1 MIAAEVSYINAD
13 AEIVTDYNSK
23 NKLLTEAV
31 TTSDAFSST
40 TVYSRVFTD
49 SITIVDTPDI
59 GQIHKESPAHS
70 VSIGDE
76 ISVAVQYNLAIT
88 DAISSS
94 ETFVWTV
101 SKNLT
106 ESISTGDTPS
116 IGDIHRVSPTDSVAV
131 SDLLTTYHDGMLN
144 TNMLNTRLISTGDLE
159 VITSDISVT
168 LS

>member
-76 ISVAVQYNLAIT
+76 LAIQFNLSIT
-88 DAISSS
+88 DSISSS

-116 IGDIHRVSPTDSVAV
+116 IGDIHRVSPTDSVTA
-131 SDLLTTYHDGMLN
+131 SDLLTMYHDGMLN

-159 VITSDISVT
+159 VITSDVSVT

>member
-13 AEIVTDYNSK
+13 AEVVTDYNSK

-59 GQIHKESPAHS
+59 GQIHKENPAHS

-76 ISVAVQYNLAIT
+76 LAIQFNLSIT
-88 DAISSS
+88 DSISSS

-116 IGDIHRVSPTDSVAV
+116 IGDIHRVSPTDSVTA
-131 SDLLTTYHDGMLN
+131 SDLLTMYHDGMLN

-159 VITSDISVT
+159 VITSDVSVT